1 MARRFKL
8 LLRLKNIGKIYDSND
23 ILTIGIRGVNL
34 DFDYNEFVTIEG
46 ESGSG
51 KSTLLNV
58 IAANDSY
65 EEGELYFNGAETS
78 HYSETDWEKYRE
90 KNIAMIFQDFNIIE
104 NLTVLENV
112 ELALLRVED
121 KIERRK
127 TAEDLIAKVGLT
139 AQKNRKGSKLSGGEK
154 QRTVIARALA
164 KDSPVILAD
173 EPTGNLDVKA
183 SKEVAALLKAVS
195 KDKLVIVVTHN
206 PEFFVKYATRRVTIF
221 DGSVKE
227 DQVIRKPLPKTSA
240 DKEEIKAGKWQ
251 NFKNTMHIGTLNYK
265 SRPKFTA
272 MMSFAL
278 FVCAITLF
286 LVISVFGNS
295 LIRPTQV
302 PLDGTGV
309 TGKVILSNRS
319 NSITQSD
326 LDEVAGQTKAGY
338 FLLDRNLSEFSVDI
352 PKRGGLSSSYT
363 LTCLYDPY
371 KYCPEAGNAV
381 LIMSKSED
389 GDAETIKNMIVNAE
403 IGIKNITLKT
413 TVDLT
418 EPKLY
423 LGYDDLNAYGKKMQS
438 VNSVMKLGN
447 NETTVFTF
455 RAGEELAAGEINL
468 VNSNFYAAD
477 GKQVVFNAKTDKSY
491 VVVSSDKKKEDV
503 SGLIVEMNA
512 EDYAV
517 MFAGEE
523 TSVQSALYYASD
535 GDAKAAVKNLPG
547 GYMGMLSDSDVYVQ
561 NAGDV
566 FTNNILWYL
575 ALIAASLLFAML
587 ISVIF
592 MRSVKIFQADFA
604 VYRTLG
610 ISRKISSRSLY
621 VQMALIFLPTLVL
634 LPAVS
639 LIATL
644 MPFSSL
650 PFISAGNYFFV
661 EFMLLLIVECV
672 AFGFNRNING
682 QSIRKSLRRGSK

>member
-1 MARRFKL
+1 M

-23 ILTIGIRGVNL
+23 ILTIGIRGVTL

-90 KNIAMIFQDFNIIE
+90 KNIAMVFQDFNIIE

-112 ELALLRVED
+112 ELALLR
-121 KIERRK
+121 IENKAKRRK
-127 TAEDLIAKVGLT
+127 IAEGLIEKVGLV

-164 KDSPVILAD
+164 KDSPIILAD
-173 EPTGNLDVKA
+173 EPTVNLDVKA

-206 PEFFVKYATRRVTIF
+206 PEFFVEYATRRVTIF

-227 DQVIRKPLPKTSA
+227 DNVIKRPEPKTSA
-240 DKEEIKAGKWQ
+240 DKEEVKSSKWQ

-309 TGKVILSNRS
+309 SGKVILSNRT

-326 LDEVAGQTKAGY
+326 LDEVAGKTNAGY
-338 FLLDRNLSEFSVDI
+338 FLLDRNLSEFTI
-352 PKRGGLSSSYT
+352 NLPKRGGLSSSYT

-371 KYCPEAGNAV
+371 QYCPEAGEAV
-381 LIMSKSED
+381 LIMAKSQD
-389 GDAETIKNMIVNAE
+389 RDAETIKNMIINAE
-403 IGIKNITLKT
+403 IGIKNITLVT
-413 TVDLT
+413 SVDLIA
-418 EPKLY
+418 PKLY
-423 LGYDDLNAYGKKMQS
+423 IGYDDLNAYGKKMQA

-447 NETTVFTF
+447 SETTVFTF
-455 RAGEELAAGEINL
+455 DINQELAAGEINL
-468 VNSNFYAAD
+468 INSNFYAAD
-477 GKQVVFNAKTDKSY
+477 GKQVVFDAKTDKSY
-491 VVVSSDKKKEDV
+491 IVLTSNKKNEDV

-512 EDYAV
+512 DDYAA
-517 MFAGEE
+517 MFANEE
-523 TSVQSALYYASD
+523 TAVQSALYYANNS
-535 GDAKAAVKNLPG
+535 DAKAAVKSLPS

-566 FTNNILWYL
+566 FTSDILWYL
-575 ALIAASLLFAML
+575 VLIAASLLFAML

-621 VQMALIFLPTLVL
+621 VQMAFIFLPTLAL
-634 LPAVS
+634 LPMAS

-644 MPFSSL
+644 IPFSSL
-650 PFISAGNYFFV
+650 PLISFGNYFFV

-672 AFGFNRNING
+672 AFGFNRSING

>member
-1 MARRFKL
+1 M

-23 ILTIGIRGVNL
+23 ILTIGIRGVTL

-90 KNIAMIFQDFNIIE
+90 KNIAMVFQDFNIIE

-112 ELALLRVED
+112 ELALLR
-121 KIERRK
+121 IENKAKRRK
-127 TAEDLIAKVGLT
+127 IAEGLIEKVGLV

-164 KDSPVILAD
+164 KDSPIILAD

-195 KDKLVIVVTHN
+195 KGKLVIVVTHN
-206 PEFFVKYATRRVTIF
+206 PEFFVEYATRRVTIF

-227 DQVIRKPLPKTSA
+227 DNVIKRPEPKTSA
-240 DKEEIKAGKWQ
+240 DKEEVKSSKWQ

-309 TGKVILSNRS
+309 SGKVILSNRT

-326 LDEVAGQTKAGY
+326 LDEVAGKTNAGY
-338 FLLDRNLSEFSVDI
+338 FLLDRNLSEFTI
-352 PKRGGLSSSYT
+352 NLPKRGGLSSSYT

-371 KYCPEAGNAV
+371 QYCPEAGEAV
-381 LIMSKSED
+381 LIMAKSQD
-389 GDAETIKNMIVNAE
+389 RDAETIKNMIINAE
-403 IGIKNITLKT
+403 IGIKNITLVT
-413 TVDLT
+413 SVDLIA
-418 EPKLY
+418 PKLY
-423 LGYDDLNAYGKKMQS
+423 IGYDDLNAYGKKMQA

-447 NETTVFTF
+447 SETTVFTF
-455 RAGEELAAGEINL
+455 DINQELAAGEINL
-468 VNSNFYAAD
+468 INSNFYVAD
-477 GKQVVFNAKTDKSY
+477 GKQVVFDAKTDKSY
-491 VVVSSDKKKEDV
+491 IVLTSNKKNEDV

-512 EDYAV
+512 DDYAA
-517 MFAGEE
+517 MFANEE
-523 TSVQSALYYASD
+523 TAVQSALYYANNS
-535 GDAKAAVKNLPG
+535 DAKAAVKSLPS

-566 FTNNILWYL
+566 FTSDILWYL
-575 ALIAASLLFAML
+575 VLIAASLLFAML

-621 VQMALIFLPTLVL
+621 VQMAFIFLPTLAL
-634 LPAVS
+634 LPMAS

-644 MPFSSL
+644 IPFSSL
-650 PFISAGNYFFV
+650 PLISFGNYFFV

-672 AFGFNRNING
+672 AFGFNRSING

>member
-1 MARRFKL
+1 M

-23 ILTIGIRGVNL
+23 ILTIGIRGVTL

-90 KNIAMIFQDFNIIE
+90 KNIAMVFQDFNIIE

-112 ELALLRVED
+112 ELALLR
-121 KIERRK
+121 IENKAKRRK
-127 TAEDLIAKVGLT
+127 IAEGLIEKVGLV

-164 KDSPVILAD
+164 KDSPIILAD

-183 SKEVAALLKAVS
+183 SKEVATLLKAVS

-206 PEFFVKYATRRVTIF
+206 PEFFVEYATRRVTIF

-227 DQVIRKPLPKTSA
+227 DNVIKRPEPKMSA
-240 DKEEIKAGKWQ
+240 DKEEVKSSKWQ

-309 TGKVILSNRS
+309 SGKVILSNRT

-326 LDEVAGQTKAGY
+326 LDEVAGKTNAGY
-338 FLLDRNLSEFSVDI
+338 FLLDRNLSEFTI
-352 PKRGGLSSSYT
+352 NLPKRGGLSSSYT

-371 KYCPEAGNAV
+371 QYCPEAGEAV
-381 LIMSKSED
+381 LIMAKSQD
-389 GDAETIKNMIVNAE
+389 RDAETIKNMIINAE
-403 IGIKNITLKT
+403 IGIKNITLVT
-413 TVDLT
+413 SVDLIA
-418 EPKLY
+418 PKLY
-423 LGYDDLNAYGKKMQS
+423 IGYDDLNAYGKKMQA

-447 NETTVFTF
+447 SETTVFTF
-455 RAGEELAAGEINL
+455 DINQELAAGEINL
-468 VNSNFYAAD
+468 INSNFYAAD
-477 GKQVVFNAKTDKSY
+477 GKQVVFDAKTDKSY
-491 VVVSSDKKKEDV
+491 IVLTSNNKNEDV

-512 EDYAV
+512 DDYAA
-517 MFAGEE
+517 MFANEE
-523 TSVQSALYYASD
+523 TAVQSALYYANNS
-535 GDAKAAVKNLPG
+535 DAKAAVKSLPS

-566 FTNNILWYL
+566 FTSDILWYL
-575 ALIAASLLFAML
+575 VLIAASLLFAML

-621 VQMALIFLPTLVL
+621 VQMAFIFLPTLAL
-634 LPAVS
+634 LPMAS

-644 MPFSSL
+644 IPFSSL
-650 PFISAGNYFFV
+650 PLISFGNYFFV

-672 AFGFNRNING
+672 AFGFNRSING

>member
-1 MARRFKL
+1 M

-23 ILTIGIRGVNL
+23 ILTIGIRGVTL

-90 KNIAMIFQDFNIIE
+90 KNIAMVFQDFNIIE

-112 ELALLRVED
+112 ELALLR
-121 KIERRK
+121 IENKAKRRK
-127 TAEDLIAKVGLT
+127 IAEGLIEKVGLV

-164 KDSPVILAD
+164 KDSPIILAD

-206 PEFFVKYATRRVTIF
+206 PEFFVEYATRRVTIF

-227 DQVIRKPLPKTSA
+227 DNVIKRPEPKTSA
-240 DKEEIKAGKWQ
+240 DKEEVKSSKWQ

-309 TGKVILSNRS
+309 SGKVILSNRT

-326 LDEVAGQTKAGY
+326 LDEVAGKTNAGY
-338 FLLDRNLSEFSVDI
+338 FLLDRNLSEFTI
-352 PKRGGLSSSYT
+352 NLPKRGGLSSSYT

-371 KYCPEAGNAV
+371 QYCPEAGEAV
-381 LIMSKSED
+381 LIMAKSQD
-389 GDAETIKNMIVNAE
+389 RDAETIKNMIINAE
-403 IGIKNITLKT
+403 IGIKNITLVT
-413 TVDLT
+413 SVDLIA
-418 EPKLY
+418 PNLY
-423 LGYDDLNAYGKKMQS
+423 IGYDDLNAYGKKMQA

-447 NETTVFTF
+447 SETTVFTF
-455 RAGEELAAGEINL
+455 DINQELAAGEINL
-468 VNSNFYAAD
+468 INSNFYAAD
-477 GKQVVFNAKTDKSY
+477 GKQVVFDAKTDKSY
-491 VVVSSDKKKEDV
+491 IVLTSNKKNEDV

-512 EDYAV
+512 DDYAA
-517 MFAGEE
+517 MFANEE
-523 TSVQSALYYASD
+523 TAVQSALYYANNS
-535 GDAKAAVKNLPG
+535 DAKAAVKSLPS

-566 FTNNILWYL
+566 FTSDILWYL
-575 ALIAASLLFAML
+575 VLIAASLLFAML

-621 VQMALIFLPTLVL
+621 VQMAFIFLPTLAL
-634 LPAVS
+634 LPMAS

-644 MPFSSL
+644 IPFSSL
-650 PFISAGNYFFV
+650 PLISFGNYFFV

-672 AFGFNRNING
+672 AFGFNRSING

>member
-1 MARRFKL
+1 M

-206 PEFFVKYATRRVTIF
+206 PEFFVEYATRRVTIF

-227 DQVIRKPLPKTSA
+227 DKVIRRPLPKTSA

>member
-1 MARRFKL
+1 M

-23 ILTIGIRGVNL
+23 ILTIGIRGVTL

-90 KNIAMIFQDFNIIE
+90 KNIAMVFQDFNIIE

-112 ELALLRVED
+112 ELALLR
-121 KIERRK
+121 IENKAKRRK
-127 TAEDLIAKVGLT
+127 IAEGLIEKVGLV

-164 KDSPVILAD
+164 KDSPIILAD

-206 PEFFVKYATRRVTIF
+206 PEFFVEYATRRVTIF

-227 DQVIRKPLPKTSA
+227 DNVIKRP
-240 DKEEIKAGKWQ
+240 D
-251 NFKNTMHIGTLNYK
+251 FKNTMHIGTLNYK

-309 TGKVILSNRS
+309 SGKVILSNRT

-326 LDEVAGQTKAGY
+326 LDEVAGKTNAGY
-338 FLLDRNLSEFSVDI
+338 FLLDRNLSEFTI
-352 PKRGGLSSSYT
+352 NLPKRGGLSSSYT

-371 KYCPEAGNAV
+371 QYCPEAGEAV
-381 LIMSKSED
+381 LIMAKSQD
-389 GDAETIKNMIVNAE
+389 RDAETIKNMIINAE
-403 IGIKNITLKT
+403 IGIKNITLVT
-413 TVDLT
+413 SVDLIA
-418 EPKLY
+418 PKLY
-423 LGYDDLNAYGKKMQS
+423 IGYDDLNAYGKKMQA

-447 NETTVFTF
+447 SETTVFTF
-455 RAGEELAAGEINL
+455 DINQELAAGEINL
-468 VNSNFYAAD
+468 INSNFYAAD
-477 GKQVVFNAKTDKSY
+477 GKQVVFDAKTDKSY
-491 VVVSSDKKKEDV
+491 IVLTSNKKNEDV

-512 EDYAV
+512 DDYAA
-517 MFAGEE
+517 MFANEE
-523 TSVQSALYYASD
+523 TAVQSALYYANNS
-535 GDAKAAVKNLPG
+535 DAKAAVKSLPS

-566 FTNNILWYL
+566 FTSDILWYL
-575 ALIAASLLFAML
+575 VLIAASLLFAML

-621 VQMALIFLPTLVL
+621 VQMAFIFLPTLAL
-634 LPAVS
+634 LPMAS

-644 MPFSSL
+644 IPFSSL
-650 PFISAGNYFFV
+650 PLISFGNYFFV

-672 AFGFNRNING
+672 AFGFNRSING

>member
-1 MARRFKL
+1 L

-23 ILTIGIRGVNL
+23 ILTIGIRGVTL

-90 KNIAMIFQDFNIIE
+90 KNIAMVFQDFNIIE

-112 ELALLRVED
+112 ELALLR
-121 KIERRK
+121 IENKAKRRK
-127 TAEDLIAKVGLT
+127 IAEGLIEKVGLV

-164 KDSPVILAD
+164 KDSPIILAD

-206 PEFFVKYATRRVTIF
+206 PEFFVEYATRRVTIF

-227 DQVIRKPLPKTSA
+227 DNVIKRPEPKTSA
-240 DKEEIKAGKWQ
+240 DKEEVKSSKWQ

-309 TGKVILSNRS
+309 SGKVILSNRT

-326 LDEVAGQTKAGY
+326 LDEVAGKTNAGY
-338 FLLDRNLSEFSVDI
+338 FLLDRNLSEFTI
-352 PKRGGLSSSYT
+352 NLPKRGGLSSSYT

-371 KYCPEAGNAV
+371 QYCPEAGEAV
-381 LIMSKSED
+381 LIMAKSQD
-389 GDAETIKNMIVNAE
+389 RDAETIKNMIINAE
-403 IGIKNITLKT
+403 IGIKNITLVT
-413 TVDLT
+413 SVDLIA
-418 EPKLY
+418 PKLY
-423 LGYDDLNAYGKKMQS
+423 IGYDDLNAYGKKMQA

-447 NETTVFTF
+447 SETTVFTF
-455 RAGEELAAGEINL
+455 DINQELAAGEINL
-468 VNSNFYAAD
+468 INSNFYVAD
-477 GKQVVFNAKTDKSY
+477 GKQVVFDAKTDKSY
-491 VVVSSDKKKEDV
+491 IVLTSNKKNEDV

-512 EDYAV
+512 DDYAA
-517 MFAGEE
+517 MFANEK
-523 TSVQSALYYASD
+523 TAVQSALYYANNS
-535 GDAKAAVKNLPG
+535 DAKAAVKSLPS

-566 FTNNILWYL
+566 FTSDILWYL
-575 ALIAASLLFAML
+575 VLIAASLLFAML

-621 VQMALIFLPTLVL
+621 VQMAFIFLPTLAL
-634 LPAVS
+634 LPMAS

-644 MPFSSL
+644 IPFSSL
-650 PFISAGNYFFV
+650 PLISFGNYFFV

-672 AFGFNRNING
+672 AFGFNRSING

>member
-1 MARRFKL
+1 MEKYHKQDVAPIEKENERDENYEASNPQIDSERKKNNYRFTPYFGKTYTEFINGRIKEL
-8 LLRLKNIGKIYDSND
+8 GLSPRKDAVVMNSFVLGSDKAFFDGLAKVEQYNFFSDCYKFFAERYGEENI
-23 ILTIGIRGVNL
+23 
-34 DFDYNEFVTIEG
+34 
-46 ESGSG
+46 
-51 KSTLLNV
+51 
-58 IAANDSY
+58 IAAVVHND
-65 EEGELYFNGAETS
+65 ETTP
-78 HYSETDWEKYRE
+78 H
-90 KNIAMIFQDFNIIE
+90 MHL
-104 NLTVLENV
+104 NLM
-112 ELALLRVED
+112 
-121 KIERRK
+121 
-127 TAEDLIAKVGLT
+127 
-139 AQKNRKGSKLSGGEK
+139 
-154 QRTVIARALA
+154 
-164 KDSPVILAD
+164 P
-173 EPTGNLDVKA
+173 
-183 SKEVAALLKAVS
+183 
-195 KDKLVIVVTHN
+195 
-206 PEFFVKYATRRVTIF
+206 
-221 DGSVKE
+221 
-227 DQVIRKPLPKTSA
+227 
-240 DKEEIKAGKWQ
+240 
-251 NFKNTMHIGTLNYK
+251 
-265 SRPKFTA
+265 
-272 MMSFAL
+272 
-278 FVCAITLF
+278 
-286 LVISVFGNS
+286 
-295 LIRPTQV
+295 
-302 PLDGTGV
+302 
-309 TGKVILSNRS
+309 
-319 NSITQSD
+319 ITQDGRLCSKQLFD
-326 LDEVAGQTKAGY
+326 KPQLQQLQT
-338 FLLDRNLSEFSVDI
+338 D
-352 PKRGGLSSSYT
+352 
-363 LTCLYDPY
+363 

-423 LGYDDLNAYGKKMQS
+423 LGYDDLNAYGKKMQA

-491 VVVSSDKKKEDV
+491 VVVGSDKKNEDV

-512 EDYAV
+512 EDYAA

>member
-1 MARRFKL
+1 M

-206 PEFFVKYATRRVTIF
+206 PEFFVEYATRRVTIF

-227 DQVIRKPLPKTSA
+227 DKGIRKPLPKTSA

-389 GDAETIKNMIVNAE
+389 SDAETIKNMIVNAE

-423 LGYDDLNAYGKKMQS
+423 LGYDDLNAYGKKMQA

-512 EDYAV
+512 EDYAA

-535 GDAKAAVKNLPG
+535 GDAKTAVKNLPG

>member
-1 MARRFKL
+1 M

-23 ILTIGIRGVNL
+23 ILTIGIRGVTL

-90 KNIAMIFQDFNIIE
+90 KNIAMVFQDFNIIE

-112 ELALLRVED
+112 ELALLR
-121 KIERRK
+121 IENKAKRRK
-127 TAEDLIAKVGLT
+127 IAEGLIEKVGLV

-164 KDSPVILAD
+164 KDSPIILAD

-206 PEFFVKYATRRVTIF
+206 PEFFVEYATRRVTIF

-227 DQVIRKPLPKTSA
+227 DNVIKRPEPKTSA
-240 DKEEIKAGKWQ
+240 DKEEVKSSKWQ

-309 TGKVILSNRS
+309 SGKVILSNRT

-326 LDEVAGQTKAGY
+326 LDEVAGKTNAGY
-338 FLLDRNLSEFSVDI
+338 FLLDRNLSEFTI
-352 PKRGGLSSSYT
+352 NLPKRGGLSSSYT

-371 KYCPEAGNAV
+371 QYCPEAGEAV
-381 LIMSKSED
+381 LIMAKSQD
-389 GDAETIKNMIVNAE
+389 RDAETIKNMIINAE
-403 IGIKNITLKT
+403 IGIKNITLVT
-413 TVDLT
+413 SVDLIA
-418 EPKLY
+418 PKLY
-423 LGYDDLNAYGKKMQS
+423 IGYDDLNAYGKKMQA

-447 NETTVFTF
+447 SETTVFTF
-455 RAGEELAAGEINL
+455 DINQELAAGEINL
-468 VNSNFYAAD
+468 INSNFYVAD
-477 GKQVVFNAKTDKSY
+477 GKQVVFDAKTDKSY
-491 VVVSSDKKKEDV
+491 IVLTSNKKNEDV

-512 EDYAV
+512 DDYAA
-517 MFAGEE
+517 MFANEE
-523 TSVQSALYYASD
+523 TAVQSALYYANNS
-535 GDAKAAVKNLPG
+535 DAKAAVKSLPS

-566 FTNNILWYL
+566 FTSDILWYL
-575 ALIAASLLFAML
+575 VLIAASLLFAML

-621 VQMALIFLPTLVL
+621 VQMAFIFLPTLAL
-634 LPAVS
+634 LPMTS

-644 MPFSSL
+644 IPFSSL
-650 PFISAGNYFFV
+650 PLISFGNYFFV

-672 AFGFNRNING
+672 AFGFNRSING

>member
-1 MARRFKL
+1 M

-23 ILTIGIRGVNL
+23 ILTIGIRGVTL

-90 KNIAMIFQDFNIIE
+90 KNIAMVFQDFNIIE

-112 ELALLRVED
+112 ELALLR
-121 KIERRK
+121 IENKAKRRK
-127 TAEDLIAKVGLT
+127 IAEGLIEKVGLV

-164 KDSPVILAD
+164 KDSPIILAD

-195 KDKLVIVVTHN
+195 KNKLVIVVTHN
-206 PEFFVKYATRRVTIF
+206 PEFFVEYTTRRVTIF

-227 DQVIRKPLPKTSA
+227 DNVIKRPEPKTSA
-240 DKEEIKAGKWQ
+240 DKEEVKSSKWQ

-309 TGKVILSNRS
+309 SGKVILSNRT

-326 LDEVAGQTKAGY
+326 LDEVAGKTNAGY
-338 FLLDRNLSEFSVDI
+338 FLLDRNLSEFTI
-352 PKRGGLSSSYT
+352 NLPKRGGLSSSYT

-371 KYCPEAGNAV
+371 QYCPEAGEAV
-381 LIMSKSED
+381 LIMAKSQD
-389 GDAETIKNMIVNAE
+389 RDAETIENMIINAE
-403 IGIKNITLKT
+403 IGIKNITLVT
-413 TVDLT
+413 SVDLIA
-418 EPKLY
+418 PKLY
-423 LGYDDLNAYGKKMQS
+423 IGYDDLNAYGKKMQA

-447 NETTVFTF
+447 SETTVFTF
-455 RAGEELAAGEINL
+455 DINQELAAGEINL
-468 VNSNFYAAD
+468 INSNFYAAD
-477 GKQVVFNAKTDKSY
+477 GKQVVFDAKTDKSY
-491 VVVSSDKKKEDV
+491 IVLTSTKKNEDV

-512 EDYAV
+512 DDYAA
-517 MFAGEE
+517 MFANEE
-523 TSVQSALYYASD
+523 TAVQSALYYANNS
-535 GDAKAAVKNLPG
+535 DAKAAVKSLPS

-566 FTNNILWYL
+566 FTSDILWYL
-575 ALIAASLLFAML
+575 VLIAASLLFAML

-621 VQMALIFLPTLVL
+621 VQMAFIFLPTLAL
-634 LPAVS
+634 LPMAS

-644 MPFSSL
+644 IPFSSL
-650 PFISAGNYFFV
+650 PLISFGNYFFV

-672 AFGFNRNING
+672 AFGFNRSING

>member
-1 MARRFKL
+1 M

-23 ILTIGIRGVNL
+23 ILTIGIRGVTL

-90 KNIAMIFQDFNIIE
+90 KNIAMVFQDFNIIE

-112 ELALLRVED
+112 ELALLR
-121 KIERRK
+121 IENKAKRRK
-127 TAEDLIAKVGLT
+127 IAEGLIEKVGLV

-164 KDSPVILAD
+164 KDSPIILAD

-206 PEFFVKYATRRVTIF
+206 PEFFVEYATRRVTIF

-227 DQVIRKPLPKTSA
+227 DNLIKRPEPKTSA
-240 DKEEIKAGKWQ
+240 DKEEVKSSKWQ

-309 TGKVILSNRS
+309 SGKVILSNRT

-326 LDEVAGQTKAGY
+326 LDEVAGKTNAGY
-338 FLLDRNLSEFSVDI
+338 FLLDRNLSEFTI
-352 PKRGGLSSSYT
+352 NLPKRGGLSSSYT

-371 KYCPEAGNAV
+371 QYCPEAGEAV
-381 LIMSKSED
+381 LIMAKSQD
-389 GDAETIKNMIVNAE
+389 RDAETIKNMIINAE
-403 IGIKNITLKT
+403 IGIKNITLVT
-413 TVDLT
+413 SVDLIA
-418 EPKLY
+418 PKLY
-423 LGYDDLNAYGKKMQS
+423 IGYDDLNAYGKKMQA

-447 NETTVFTF
+447 SETTVFTF
-455 RAGEELAAGEINL
+455 DINQELAAGEINL
-468 VNSNFYAAD
+468 INSNFYVAD
-477 GKQVVFNAKTDKSY
+477 GKQVVFDAKTDKSY
-491 VVVSSDKKKEDV
+491 IVLTSNKKNEDV

-512 EDYAV
+512 DDYAA
-517 MFAGEE
+517 MFANEE
-523 TSVQSALYYASD
+523 TAVQSALYYANNS
-535 GDAKAAVKNLPG
+535 DAKAAVKSLPS

-566 FTNNILWYL
+566 FTSDILWYL
-575 ALIAASLLFAML
+575 VLIAASLLFAML

-621 VQMALIFLPTLVL
+621 VQMAFIFLPTLAL
-634 LPAVS
+634 LPMAS

-644 MPFSSL
+644 IPFSSL
-650 PFISAGNYFFV
+650 PLISFGNYFFV

-672 AFGFNRNING
+672 AFGFNRSING